1 MSMGWCPRCVC
12 ARIHPDTNLLLNK
25 ISQLRSSVDGILV
38 TLSSA
43 WSSKLL
49 ETWCGGRSNFCSMN
63 KSSGNNGPQN
73 KRKTKIKTLSH
84 FDIYG
89 ESTRRVRLCDL
100 FFRKTNLS
108 LFSFTLQV
116 AQLVYIPQ
124 TTIGMPAHIKR
135 MPWKFHIRGICFTI
149 FRKRTYPLGIKLSL
163 HLAKETCR
171 RRWYCQAAGCSKS
184 GVTISSDTLMCRH
197 ITGYPQ
203 PICSQMTTF
212 ENTSR
217 KRLITLIITV
227 NKSQL

>member
-1 MSMGWCPRCVC
+1 MAYSSPFRLVDRRSFWR
-12 ARIHPDTNLLLNK
+12 PD
-25 ISQLRSSVDGILV
+25 VAVGV
-38 TLSSA
+38 TSA
-43 WSSKLL
+43 AWTKVQV
-49 ETWCGGRSNFCSMN
+49 TMVF
-63 KSSGNNGPQN
+63 
-73 KRKTKIKTLSH
+73 KTKGKQKSRLFETLTFIESQQ
-84 FDIYG
+84 G
-89 ESTRRVRLCDL
+89 EFVYAIC
-100 FFRKTNLS
+100 FFRKTNLN

-124 TTIGMPAHIKR
+124 TTIGMPAHIKH

-163 HLAKETCR
+163 HLAKEECR

-203 PICSQMTTF
+203 RICSQMTTF